1 MHTPYPNRDEFERK
15 AGMLADALQLQAGEA
30 RQLLAHI
37 SGYDDAAAIDFGH
50 RDRSLCSS
58 REELVARLQASR
70 PEVEGDQAAGIIARL
85 DLAVRDGDI
94 EHVPASPGVVPNMG
108 G

>member
-1 MHTPYPNRDEFERK
+1 MHTPYLNREEFEQK
-15 AGMLADALQLQAGEA
+15 AGELADALRLQGNEA
-30 RQLLAHI
+30 QQLLAQI
-37 SGYDDAAAIDFGH
+37 SGYADVAGIDFGD

-70 PEVEGDQAAGIIARL
+70 PEVSGEEAAGIIDRL
-85 DLAVRDGDI
+85 HLAVRDGDI

>member
-1 MHTPYPNRDEFERK
+1 MHTPYLNRDEFERK

-30 RQLLAHI
+30 QQLLAHI
-37 SGYDDAAAIDFGH
+37 SGYDDAAAIDFGY

-94 EHVPASPGVVPNMG
+94 EHVPASPRVVPNMG